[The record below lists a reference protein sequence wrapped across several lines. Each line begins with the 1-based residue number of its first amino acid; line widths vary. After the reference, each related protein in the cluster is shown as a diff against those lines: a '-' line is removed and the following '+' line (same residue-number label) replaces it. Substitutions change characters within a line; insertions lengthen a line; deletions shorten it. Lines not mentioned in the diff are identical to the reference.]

1 MDKYSL
7 IGVDGNAYF
16 IMGYVS
22 KALKREGLS
31 DLVDKYIKEA
41 TSSDYHH
48 LVFVSCEYIDM
59 ANRKANKIDGDD
71 NEGESEE
78 KK

>member
-7 IGVDGNAYF
+7 VGVDGNAYF

-31 DLVDKYIKEA
+31 DLVDKYIEEA

-59 ANRKANKIDGDD
+59 ANRKASGIDDDD

-78 KK
+78 KE